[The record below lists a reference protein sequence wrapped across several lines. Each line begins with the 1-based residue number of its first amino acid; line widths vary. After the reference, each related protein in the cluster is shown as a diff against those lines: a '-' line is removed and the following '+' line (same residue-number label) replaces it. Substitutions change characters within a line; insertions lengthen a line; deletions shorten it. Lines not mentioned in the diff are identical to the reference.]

1 VFKNGFLLI
10 FEHPFNFRTAVMAD
24 HPEEDFKFFE
34 PLPTRMK
41 KGSERSTSA
50 KPRFQG
56 HLLSLEGGGTRS
68 QAVLM
73 NSLGKVLEAVQSS
86 DVNTNFTSFEQA
98 QQAVQAAVRDVLRA
112 AEVPGSAV
120 SLCVSAL
127 VGPRFGSETYGDL
140 LPNAVY
146 HYYNEMDVVFA
157 RARIYE
163 PNGVSVVAGTGA
175 TAAGIRRKD
184 HQTTIHGG
192 WGALLGDEGSGYAM
206 GLLGLRAAARA
217 FEGRTSAPTQLVESI
232 SQHFDLPGSDFRF
245 ELVHLA
251 YQKPLTRNEIARVAR
266 VVLELAAQQDPVA
279 LQITQKVSHDLA
291 ALALYAAHQLFETQ
305 DTFDVVVAGGLTNA
319 GDLILAPLK
328 EGLGKEFPHSNFH
341 IGVED
346 PAAALGRLALH
357 NISNQ

>member
-1 VFKNGFLLI
+1 MTNPVQ
-10 FEHPFNFRTAVMAD
+10 
-24 HPEEDFKFFE
+24 EDFSFFE
-34 PLPTRMK
+34 PLPTRIK
-41 KGSERSTSA
+41 KGRERLTSA
-50 KPRFQG
+50 KPSFQG
-56 HLLSLEGGGTRS
+56 YLLALEGGGTRS

-73 NSLGKVLEAVQSS
+73 NNDGKVLETVLSS
-86 DVNTNFTSFEQA
+86 DVNTNFTSFDQA
-98 QQAVQAAVRDVLRA
+98 QQAVRAAVRDVLQTA
-112 AEVPGSAV
+112 KVSGSEV

-127 VGPRFGSETYGDL
+127 VGPRFGGETYGDL
-140 LPNAVY
+140 LPMAVY

-157 RARIYE
+157 RAKIYE

-175 TAAGIRRKD
+175 TAAGIRKKD
-184 HQTTIHGG
+184 NKTVVHGG

-217 FEGRTSAPTQLVESI
+217 YEGRTSAPTQLVEAV

-251 YQKPLTRNEIARVAR
+251 YQKPLSRNEIARVAQ
-266 VVLELAAQQDPVA
+266 VVLKLAAQDDPIA
-279 LQITQKVSHDLA
+279 LQITQKVARDLA
-291 ALALYAAHQLFETQ
+291 ALALHAARQLFETQ

-319 GDLILAPLK
+319 GDLILGPLK
-328 EGLGKEFPHSNFH
+328 EGLTKEFPHSNFH

-357 NISNQ
+357 NISKQ